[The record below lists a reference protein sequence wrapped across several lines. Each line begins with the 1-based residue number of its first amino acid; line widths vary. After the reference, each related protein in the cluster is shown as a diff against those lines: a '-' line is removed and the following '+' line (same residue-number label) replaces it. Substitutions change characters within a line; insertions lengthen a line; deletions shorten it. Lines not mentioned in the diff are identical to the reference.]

1 MFGSK
6 EEFACPRYS
15 SRDDYIGILSAYNAR
30 IPQSKAFQNGISV
43 STDRDELRT
52 EREIRREPSS
62 PPRSYKQH
70 RSSLSSGSVESRMAE
85 LDDIQRSME
94 VEETEEEELDTA
106 RIKREPYDTD
116 SDSVSSGREG
126 GTYPHH
132 GARVQCQQ
140 PPSPVEPYI
149 NNNVSGMD
157 SRIATHE
164 WTFEEQ
170 FKQLYELGAEA
181 ERKEFL
187 DDLFTFMQKRGTPV
201 NRVPIMAKQTLD
213 LFKLF
218 RLVVDKG
225 GLVEVINKKI
235 WREIIKGLSLPASVT
250 SAAFTLRTQYMKY
263 LYPYECAKKKLS
275 TPAELQAAID
285 GNRRDSRRSFGSFLS
300 QAMPSETTH
309 AYSSPSP
316 TTTPPAF
323 TASSPP
329 GISNRSSPGSGPG
342 PSTSNHDVHV
352 PPSVH
357 GNNGVALLHSPGVV
371 QFSPKRSSSATEV
384 ASRGV
389 SSSPSDVSPC
399 GSPVKKFAAASSNER
414 NSKPT
419 PTQLPWTHIKIQTQ
433 PKGVSQS
440 GHFQFPDSD
449 RSSQSREQR
458 QLPLT
463 LLDQVS
469 DNSLLVS
476 VELNGVVYQ
485 GVLFARPSNRPDSRK
500 SNEDY

>member
-1 MFGSK
+1 MFGPK
-6 EEFACPRYS
+6 EDFVCPKYS
-15 SRDDYIGILSAYNAR
+15 RADDYTGLLSAYHAR
-30 IPQSKAFQNGISV
+30 IPHLKTLHNRTSMSA
-43 STDRDELRT
+43 DRDELRT
-52 EREIRREPSS
+52 EREEIRREHS
-62 PPRSYKQH
+62 PPSRSFKQQ

-94 VEETEEEELDTA
+94 VEETEEEEFEGV

-126 GTYPHH
+126 ASYPQR
-132 GARVQCQQ
+132 GARVQSQQ

-149 NNNVSGMD
+149 NNSVSGID

-170 FKQLYELGAEA
+170 FKQLYELGSEP

-218 RLVVDKG
+218 MLVVDKG

-263 LYPYECAKKKLS
+263 LYPYECSKKKLS
-275 TPAELQAAID
+275 TPVELQAAID

-300 QAMPSETTH
+300 QALPPEGTH

-323 TASSPP
+323 TTSSPP
-329 GISNRSSPGSGPG
+329 GISLRSSSAAGPG
-342 PSTSNHDVHV
+342 PSAPNHDVHV

-371 QFSPKRSSSATEV
+371 QFSPKRSSSSTEV
-384 ASRGV
+384 TSRGA

-399 GSPVKKFAAASSNER
+399 GSPVKKFAVVTNER

-419 PTQLPWTHIKIQTQ
+419 PAHLPWTHIKIQTQ
-433 PKGVSQS
+433 SKGMAQS
-440 GHFQFPDSD
+440 GQFQFPDPE

-485 GVLFARPSNRPDSRK
+485 GVLFARPPNRHDSRK
-500 SNEDY
+500 SDEDY

>member
-1 MFGSK
+1 MTEMFGSK
-6 EEFACPRYS
+6 DDFGGPKYS
-15 SRDDYIGILSAYNAR
+15 AADSYIGILSAYRGR
-30 IPQSKAFQNGISV
+30 IHHTKPSRNGPEST
-43 STDRDELRT
+43 SAADRDGLRTDRES
-52 EREIRREPSS
+52 RREPSS
-62 PPRSYKQH
+62 PHTFKQH

-94 VEETEEEELDTA
+94 VEETEEESFEED
-106 RIKREPYDTD
+106 RFKSREHYDTD
-116 SDSVSSGREG
+116 SDSVSSGREAAP
-126 GTYPHH
+126 YQQ
-132 GARVQCQQ
+132 GARVQNQQ
-140 PPSPVEPYI
+140 PPSPVETYI
-149 NNNVSGMD
+149 NNSVSGID
-157 SRIATHE
+157 RIPTHE

-170 FKQLYELGAEA
+170 FKQLYELGTEP

-187 DDLFTFMQKRGTPV
+187 DDLFSFMQKRGTPV

-218 RLVVDKG
+218 KLVVEKG

-263 LYPYECAKKKLS
+263 LYPYECSKKKLS
-275 TPAELQAAID
+275 SPAELQAAID

-300 QAMPSETTH
+300 QAVPSDGTH
-309 AYSSPSP
+309 VYNSPSP

-323 TASSPP
+323 TGNSSSP
-329 GISNRSSPGSGPG
+329 GISHRSSPG
-342 PSTSNHDVHV
+342 PSASNHDVHV

-357 GNNGVALLHSPGVV
+357 GNNGVAMLHSPGVV
-371 QFSPKRSSSATEV
+371 QYSPKRSSSVTEV
-384 ASRGV
+384 TSRGV
-389 SSSPSDVSPC
+389 SSSPSDTSPC
-399 GSPVKKFAAASSNER
+399 GSPVKKFAAVNER
-414 NSKPT
+414 NNKPT

-433 PKGVSQS
+433 PKGMAQS
-440 GHFQFPDSD
+440 GQFQFPDPE
-449 RSSQSREQR
+449 RSRGREPR

-485 GVLFARPSNRPDSRK
+485 GVLFARQNRPDSPK

>member
-1 MFGSK
+1 M
-6 EEFACPRYS
+6 
-15 SRDDYIGILSAYNAR
+15 LL
-30 IPQSKAFQNGISV
+30 Q

-218 RLVVDKG
+218 RLVVEKG
-225 GLVEVINKKI
+225 GLV
-235 WREIIKGLSLPASVT
+235 EIIKGLSLPASVT

-414 NSKPT
+414 NS
-419 PTQLPWTHIKIQTQ
+419 
-433 PKGVSQS
+433 VSQS

>member
-1 MFGSK
+1 MEKGSSLQQQ
-6 EEFACPRYS
+6 R
-15 SRDDYIGILSAYNAR
+15 
-30 IPQSKAFQNGISV
+30 SV
-43 STDRDELRT
+43 SADRDGLRST
-52 EREIRREPSS
+52 ADREIRRESSS
-62 PPRSYKQH
+62 PHTFKQH

-94 VEETEEEELDTA
+94 VEETEEEGFEED
-106 RIKREPYDTD
+106 RFKREHYDTD

-126 GTYPHH
+126 ASYTQHS
-132 GARVQCQQ
+132 ARVQSQQ
-140 PPSPVEPYI
+140 PPSPVEQAYI
-149 NNNVSGMD
+149 NNNVSGID
-157 SRIATHE
+157 NRIPAHE

-170 FKQLYELGAEA
+170 FKQLYELGSEP

-218 RLVVDKG
+218 RLVVEKG

-263 LYPYECAKKKLS
+263 LYPYECSKKKLS

-300 QAMPSETTH
+300 QTVPSDGGRP
-309 AYSSPSP
+309 YSSPSP

-323 TASSPP
+323 TTSSSP
-329 GISNRSSPGSGPG
+329 GISRRSSPGPG
-342 PSTSNHDVHV
+342 SAASSSNHEVHV

-357 GNNGVALLHSPGVV
+357 GNNGVTLLHSPGVV
-371 QFSPKRSSSATEV
+371 QYSPKRSLSATDV

-389 SSSPSDVSPC
+389 SSPPSDVSPS
-399 GSPVKKFAAASSNER
+399 GSPVKKFAASNEHNNKR
-414 NSKPT
+414 SPN
-419 PTQLPWTHIKIQTQ
+419 QLPWTHIKIQTQ
-433 PKGVSQS
+433 PKGMAQS
-440 GHFQFPDSD
+440 GQFQFPDMD
-449 RSSQSREQR
+449 RSSRSREQR

-485 GVLFARPSNRPDSRK
+485 GVLFARPNRPDSPK
-500 SNEDY
+500 SNEEY